1 MRLMR
6 DYPVAV
12 ISAEKNGK
20 SKKLK
25 LGSAHFRQISESVRG
40 SSVIPAEALFGLIE
54 KHFSC

>member
-1 MRLMR
+1 MR